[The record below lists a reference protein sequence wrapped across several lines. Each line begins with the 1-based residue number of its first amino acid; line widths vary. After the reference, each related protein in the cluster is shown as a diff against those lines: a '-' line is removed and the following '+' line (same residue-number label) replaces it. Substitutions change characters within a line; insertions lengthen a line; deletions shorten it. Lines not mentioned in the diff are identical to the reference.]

1 MITVKAPGK
10 LYIAGEYA
18 VVETGYPAI
27 LVALNQF
34 VTVTV
39 QESAAYGS
47 IYSKQYQENSLYWK
61 REGNNMVFDNRDNP
75 FHYILSA
82 IRLAEDYAQSLGKQ
96 MKCYHLKIDSELD
109 SPDGKKYGLGSSAA
123 VTVATIKALC
133 RFYQLSVS
141 KDQLFKLAAIAHLDI
156 QGNGSLGDIAASV
169 YGGWIAYRSF
179 DRKWLKAARQTYSL
193 KELIDLKW
201 PQLQVELLNAP
212 AALKLLIGWT
222 GSPASTSHLV
232 DAVSLEMAKQ
242 QQGYQHFLSES
253 KACIKRMIA
262 GFHQQSLTVI
272 QKEIRYNRKL
282 LQALGKLSGVQIETP
297 LLHQLCEL
305 AEAYHGAAKTSGAGG
320 GDCGIVLIDRTIK
333 TQKLL
338 AAWKRSG
345 IEQLD
350 LHVHHVLD

>member
-1 MITVKAPGK
+1 
-10 LYIAGEYA
+10 
-18 VVETGYPAI
+18 
-27 LVALNQF
+27 
-34 VTVTV
+34 
-39 QESAAYGS
+39 
-47 IYSKQYQENSLYWK
+47 
-61 REGNNMVFDNRDNP
+61 
-75 FHYILSA
+75 
-82 IRLAEDYAQSLGKQ
+82 
-96 MKCYHLKIDSELD
+96 
-109 SPDGKKYGLGSSAA
+109 
-123 VTVATIKALC
+123 LC
-133 RFYQLSVS
+133 HFYQLSVS

-179 DRKWLKAARQTYSL
+179 DRKWLQAARQTYSL
-193 KELIDLKW
+193 KKLIDLKW

-212 AALKLLIGWT
+212 ATLKLLIGWT

-232 DAVSLEMAKQ
+232 DAVSLKMAKQ

-253 KACIKRMIA
+253 KACIKRMII
-262 GFHQQSLTVI
+262 GFHQQSLTLI

-297 LLHQLCEL
+297 LLRHLCES
-305 AEAYHGAAKTSGAGG
+305 AEACQGAAKTSGAGG
-320 GDCGIVLIDRTIK
+320 GDCGIVLIDQTIS

-338 AAWKRSG
+338 TAWKKAG